1 MLAII
6 YLIIILGILVFV
18 HELGHFI
25 AAKKI
30 GVYVSEFAVGMGP
43 KIFSF
48 KRKNKNDPTI
58 YSLRLFP
65 IGGFCAIAGEVSETD
80 TDLKLKDNQY
90 LCNRKKWERFL
101 VLIAGVT
108 MNIITAFILL
118 FMQSLIWGHTEQKAI
133 VGNVPEG
140 YPVYNAGIEV
150 GDTVTKVNGK
160 KVNTWDK
167 LTLLMSLKNDKDY
180 IEFEVKKQDGS
191 IKIYKVTPVKET
203 MEDGSERLVYGI
215 GASSEVERGFLT
227 SIKYAFTKLGSIVST
242 MFLIIGSLFTGKLS
256 LNALSGPVGMYS
268 VVKTASNFEQL
279 VYLMAYLSVNLAVV
293 NAIPFPA
300 FDGGRILFIVIEA
313 IKGSKV
319 KPETEN
325 MFHTIGFILLMLLMV
340 YITIQDIIRLF

>member
-1 MLAII
+1 MPVEQSDLAQAITKDP
-6 YLIIILGILVFV
+6 YNFDFLTLREKYDEKELKDALIQKVNTFLM
-18 HELGHFI
+18 ELGT
-25 AAKKI
+25 
-30 GVYVSEFAVGMGP
+30 GFAYMG
-43 KIFSF
+43 
-48 KRKNKNDPTI
+48 R
-58 YSLRLFP
+58 
-65 IGGFCAIAGEVSETD
+65 EV
-80 TDLKLKDNQY
+80 
-90 LCNRKKWERFL
+90 R
-101 VLIAGVT
+101 
-108 MNIITAFILL
+108 
-118 FMQSLIWGHTEQKAI
+118 
-133 VGNVPEG
+133 
-140 YPVYNAGIEV
+140 IEV

-167 LTLLMSLKNDKDY
+167 LTLLMNLKNDKDY

-191 IKIYKVTPVKET
+191 IKTYKVTPVKET
-203 MEDGSERLVYGI
+203 MEDGTERLVYGI
-215 GASSEVERGFLT
+215 GASSKVERGFLS
-227 SIKYAFTKLGSIVST
+227 SIKYAFTKLGSIVSS

-268 VVKTASNFEQL
+268 VVKTAGSFEQL

-319 KPETEN
+319 KPEVEN